1 MPATID
7 LAGRP
12 ASDRRALD
20 PSLIVDRTTTV
31 RFLALTTLVAAQTF
45 DLGTFQWMV
54 RQHGLHAKLNP
65 IVQDL
70 FESFGLVAVF
80 GAKAA
85 LIVLVGALFAAAW
98 SRRHGYLRD
107 LAGGLPIALAIAAG
121 LIGGI
126 TNAATILR

>member
-1 MPATID
+1 MH
-7 LAGRP
+7 
-12 ASDRRALD
+12 

-31 RFLALTTLVAAQTF
+31 RFLALTTLVVAQTF
-45 DLGTFQWMV
+45 DFGTFHWMV
-54 RQHGLHAKLNP
+54 RQRGMNAELNP
-65 IVQDL
+65 IVHDL
-70 FESFGLVAVF
+70 FETFGMAAVV
-80 GAKAA
+80 GVKAA

-126 TNAATILR
+126 TNAATILRG

>member
-1 MPATID
+1 M
-7 LAGRP
+7 
-12 ASDRRALD
+12 
-20 PSLIVDRTTTV
+20 DRTTTV
-31 RFLALTTLVAAQTF
+31 RFLALTTLVVAQTF

-54 RQHGLHAKLNP
+54 RQHGLHAELNP

-70 FESFGLVAVF
+70 FESSGMVAVA
-80 GAKAA
+80 GVKAA

-98 SRRHGYLRD
+98 SRRQGYLRD
-107 LAGGLPIALAIAAG
+107 LAGGLPIALAITAG

>member
-54 RQHGLHAKLNP
+54 RQHGLHAELNP

-70 FESFGLVAVF
+70 FESFGMVAVF

-85 LIVLVGALFAAAW
+85 LIVLVGALFAAVWVLAFVLGKRLD
-98 SRRHGYLRD
+98 SRMETSPERGD
-107 LAGGLPIALAIAAG
+107 IP
-121 LIGGI
+121 
-126 TNAATILR
+126 